1 MAFMYVC
8 VCMCVNLLYC
18 KMKYCNRKKV
28 KKAYNAKFNLTLS
41 DMPI

>member
-8 VCMCVNLLYC
+8 VWICYIVRWNTVTE
-18 KMKYCNRKKV
+18 KKV

>member
-8 VCMCVNLLYC
+8 VCMC
-18 KMKYCNRKKV
+18 V

>member
-8 VCMCVNLLYC
+8 VWICYIVRWNTE
-18 KMKYCNRKKV
+18 KKV